1 MMGDDREH
9 RIRERAYRLWESE
22 GRPEGRHEHHWTQA
36 SQEVG
41 DDLFQQQ
48 GSTDM
53 QERPGALDGGLLPGG
68 ALAAGGGP
76 SSSGI
81 GGLGM
86 AGESSG
92 QQQGDMG
99 ESGADDD
106 RQQG

>member
-1 MMGDDREH
+1 MENDRER
-9 RIRERAYRLWESE
+9 RIREHAYRLWEAE

-41 DDLFQQQ
+41 DELFQQ
-48 GSTDM
+48 GGTADM

-76 SSSGI
+76 SSSGV

-86 AGESSG
+86 AGEPSH
-92 QQQGDMG
+92 QQQGG
-99 ESGADDD
+99 GTGDDPAG